1 MRLQVSKQLPM
12 MMVHSHYTHMTR
24 ACMQSSVQTSG
35 REFYKKTTL
44 AEPKQQF
51 YLTLTQHNKNTTLCR
66 NSKLKKYHR
75 QVISNDMKIVYTI
88 FECIS
93 LGNSYLLHLSE
104 GPQSSSS
111 LYSLYCEIHL
121 HLEIHNEADD
131 SKCN

>member
-1 MRLQVSKQLPM
+1 M

-93 LGNSYLLHLSE
+93 LGNSYFICQRDPRAHLLFILFTVKFICISKYTMKLKTANVINEVPHLT
-104 GPQSSSS
+104 QS
-111 LYSLYCEIHL
+111 
-121 HLEIHNEADD
+121 
-131 SKCN
+131 